1 MNVSRRG
8 FLSVAAGATVAGL
21 AGCAAPWR
29 QQREGSSAPAGS
41 EGSAAEPEIDLREFA
56 ALELDMDAWSYDE
69 QNGCWYQLGI
79 PYCTK
84 PATETY
90 ESLAIY
96 VPGAYLE
103 GKKHGRA
110 YRCTVAADATV
121 GSFTP
126 ATAPVVMPL
135 NSASYEAQ
143 ACPTS
148 YSYNGLA
155 RYLAAG
161 FVYVYAG
168 FRGRSST
175 VESTSSSDMIAG
187 GAPWALVDL
196 KAAVRYLR
204 YNKDLLPCDTDQ
216 IYTFG
221 FGGGG
226 GLSASLGS
234 MGDAAAYDD
243 YLASIGAATHDG
255 VEGAGLSD
263 AIAGSA
269 SWCPQTSFELGDAGY
284 EWMMGQ
290 FAADGE
296 RADGTW
302 TRLLS
307 ADLAAAYGKQLN
319 DLALVDA
326 DGNALALDPAEDGS
340 YVSGSY
346 YDYIIKLVED
356 SASAFLSG
364 TSFPYTYT
372 PALSGTPTFPGDPNL
387 TEENAAEGD
396 AGVDAGGESGDGAA
410 SGGAATDVSA
420 AGTAAGA
427 ATDASATDADVADA
441 GAGATDPTASDAGAS
456 NATATEAGASGA
468 SVLAEAGAAGTGV
481 AASPVTAASPLAAA
495 AGISGVTTVQS
506 TVYDSIESYVATLNG
521 GTRWLTYNPRQQTAD
536 VTDLW
541 DFVRVC
547 RPATRGVAAYDSH
560 DRSTEANQLFGIGDE
575 STLHFDATI
584 SELVSQGRDRYAQG
598 AGWDAAYISDW
609 AGDLAKTDSLDT
621 DMATRC
627 AMTDPLFYLSERYE
641 GYGHAHVAPHW
652 RINAGVFSSESPLT
666 TEANLALALSNTD
679 GVKDVAFNCV
689 WGAGYGLAEQTG
701 NATDNLI
708 AWVTSCAAPQQG

>member
-307 ADLAAAYGKQLN
+307 ADLATAYGKQLN

-326 DGNALALDPAEDGS
+326 DGNALTLDPAEDGS

-346 YDYIIKLVED
+346 YDYILKLVED

-387 TEENAAEGD
+387 TEENAAESD
-396 AGVDAGGESGDGAA
+396 AGVDAGGESESGDGAT
-410 SGGAATDVSA
+410 SGATAVD
-420 AGTAAGA
+420 AGTTDAAA
-427 ATDASATDADVADA
+427 ADAEADASAADA
-441 GAGATDPTASDAGAS
+441 SASDA
-456 NATATEAGASGA
+456 T
-468 SVLAEAGAAGTGV
+468 
-481 AASPVTAASPLAAA
+481 AAA

>member
-269 SWCPQTSFELGDAGY
+269 SWCPQTSIELGVAGY

-307 ADLAAAYGKQLN
+307 ADLATAYGKQLN

-326 DGNALALDPAEDGS
+326 DGNALTLDPAEDGS

-346 YDYIIKLVED
+346 YDYILKLVED

-387 TEENAAEGD
+387 TEENAAESD
-396 AGVDAGGESGDGAA
+396 AGVDAGGESESGDGAT
-410 SGGAATDVSA
+410 SGATAVD
-420 AGTAAGA
+420 AGTTDAAA
-427 ATDASATDADVADA
+427 ADAEADASAADA
-441 GAGATDPTASDAGAS
+441 SASDA
-456 NATATEAGASGA
+456 T
-468 SVLAEAGAAGTGV
+468 
-481 AASPVTAASPLAAA
+481 AAA
-495 AGISGVTTVQS
+495 AGVSGVTTVQS

-521 GTRWLTYNPRQQTAD
+521 GTRWLTYNRRQQTAD

-575 STLHFDATI
+575 STLHFDAAI

-598 AGWDAAYISDW
+598 TGWDEAYVSDW
-609 AGDLAKTDSLDT
+609 AGDLAKTDSLDK

-627 AMTDPLFYLSERYE
+627 AMTDPLYYLSERYE

-679 GVKDVAFNCV
+679 GVKDLAFNCV
-689 WGAGYGLAEQTG
+689 WGAGYGLAEQAG

-708 AWVTSCAAPQQG
+708 AWVTSCAAPQQD